1 MSKFY
6 VVKKGRNPGIYDTW
20 AKCKEQVTGYSGA
33 EYKSFKNYTE
43 ALEYLK
49 KSEENKQE
57 SFISEKESI
66 NYTVENNTPLY
77 DREDDFNFANQQE
90 TNELKE
96 DCAIAYVDGSYN
108 EKINAY
114 GYGVVFFFRELKLR
128 FNGPSVDKFS
138 SHRNVAGEV
147 KASLKAME
155 FALENKC
162 KRLDLYYDYTGI
174 YHWAV
179 GDWKRNNDFTKG
191 YYEKAQKYMK
201 DLEVKFHKVEAHS
214 GNKYNEEADGLAK
227 EAVGIL

>member
-20 AKCKEQVTGYSGA
+20 AQCEEQVTGYSGA
-33 EYKSFKNYTE
+33 EYKSFKNHTE
-43 ALEYLK
+43 ALEYFK
-49 KSEENKQE
+49 KNDENKQE
-57 SFISEKESI
+57 SFISEKKST
-66 NYTVENNTPLY
+66 NYTVGNKMLFFNM
-77 DREDDFNFANQQE
+77 EDDLNSMNQE
-90 TNELKE
+90 GSYESKE
-96 DCAIAYVDGSYN
+96 DSAIAYVDGSYN

-114 GYGVVFFFRELKLR
+114 GYGVVFFFKDLTLR

-155 FALENKC
+155 FALENNC
-162 KRLDLYYDYTGI
+162 KSLDLYYDYTGI

-179 GDWKRNNDFTKG
+179 GDWKRNNEFTRR
-191 YYEKAQKYMK
+191 YYKNAQKYMEK
-201 DLEVKFHKVEAHS
+201 LDVKFHKVEAHS
-214 GNKYNEEADGLAK
+214 GNQYNEEADRLAK